1 MGAIKGLRLDKG
13 IPMPLYEQLRQGL
26 LTAIMDGTLP
36 AGSKM
41 PTEEELCA
49 TYGISRPVV
58 RQAYNALIESGHVER
73 KRGVGTFVLASN
85 SRGRFI
91 DKQYSFEKEMSIL
104 GLPHKTILLREE
116 WLDGGDV
123 LFKDQAPYTGRVRH
137 IVRMRYAA
145 GKPFVLVE
153 NFVPESVFPGIDTYD
168 FAVRSLYNI
177 METEYGV
184 HIARSHRKIAAI
196 LADEGI
202 SSALEIARNAPV
214 MFVENLVYD
223 QYDRAVDLSREYLDG
238 STKTFEFQVFNS

>member
-1 MGAIKGLRLDKG
+1 MSAIKGLRLDKG

-49 TYGISRPVV
+49 AYGISRPVV

-104 GLPHKTILLREE
+104 GLPHETRLVREE
-116 WLDGGDV
+116 WLDGAEV
-123 LFKDQAPYTGRVRH
+123 FFKDQTPYAGRVRH

-145 GKPFVLVE
+145 EKPFVLVE
-153 NFVPESVFPGIDTYD
+153 NYVPESVFPGIDTYD
-168 FAVRSLYNI
+168 FAVR
-177 METEYGV
+177 
-184 HIARSHRKIAAI
+184 
-196 LADEGI
+196 
-202 SSALEIARNAPV
+202 
-214 MFVENLVYD
+214 
-223 QYDRAVDLSREYLDG
+223 
-238 STKTFEFQVFNS
+238 